1 MTVDAST
8 LLIDG
13 PWRHQL
19 VPANGARFHVAI
31 AGPDDNDAPLVVLL
45 HGMPEF
51 WWAWRHQLPVLAA
64 AGYRVAAMD
73 LRGTGASDKPPHGY
87 DVPTLAR
94 DVAGLVRSLGADRAV
109 VVGAGT
115 GGEIAWA
122 MPAIAPDVTSAIAVL
137 GSPHPLQ
144 ARAEPL
150 GSLRL
155 RAARHLAYFQLPS
168 LPERAMASSDLV
180 VRLLREWGARGWTTP
195 EIEDMYRQA
204 ARVPFAAHSAME
216 RARWLVRSAPRV
228 DGQRY
233 LGALRAAPAVPVL
246 QLHGGEDGCRPAA
259 TAAASGRLLTRL
271 GAGYRFELIPDAGH
285 FLAEEAPDRV
295 NALLLSWLREVA
307 PTVSS

>member
-45 HGMPEF
+45 HGIPEF

-122 MPAIAPDVTSAIAVL
+122 MP
-137 GSPHPLQ
+137 
-144 ARAEPL
+144 
-150 GSLRL
+150 
-155 RAARHLAYFQLPS
+155 
-168 LPERAMASSDLV
+168 SSDLV

-307 PTVSS
+307 PTVSP

>member
-1 MTVDAST
+1 MLIAITGLPSHSSAAAAIRIAETFVPHWISAST
-8 LLIDG
+8 SS
-13 PWRHQL
+13 PSS
-19 VPANGARFHVAI
+19 ARKVSRIFS
-31 AGPDDNDAPLVVLL
+31 G
-45 HGMPEF
+45 
-51 WWAWRHQLPVLAA
+51 
-64 AGYRVAAMD
+64 
-73 LRGTGASDKPPHGY
+73 
-87 DVPTLAR
+87 
-94 DVAGLVRSLGADRAV
+94 
-109 VVGAGT
+109 
-115 GGEIAWA
+115 
-122 MPAIAPDVTSAIAVL
+122 VTSAIAVL
-137 GSPHPLQ
+137 ACPHPLQ

-155 RAARHLAYFQLPS
+155 RAARHIAYFQLPS

-195 EIEDMYRQA
+195 EIEDTYRQA

-216 RARWLVRSAPRV
+216 RSRWLVRSAPRV

-233 LGALRAAPAVPVL
+233 LGALRSAPAVPVL

-259 TAAASGRLLTRL
+259 TAAASGRLLARL

-307 PTVSS
+307 PVSS